1 MRISDWS
8 SDVCSSDLA
17 GFNVGFSLIAVDASS
32 SYGRIFL
39 VGLLNS
45 LLVAA
50 VGIVAA
56 TLLGFV
62 IGLARVS
69 PNVPARLLSKGYV
82 ELVRNLP
89 LLLHLLLWQGV
100 ILRSLPTVREALD
113 LGGVAFL
120 SNRGLHL
127 PAGRKGVVM
136 GKCG

>member
-113 LGGVAFL
+113 LRL
-120 SNRGLHL
+120 EEHTSGLQSL
-127 PAGRKGVVM
+127 MR
-136 GKCG
+136 